1 METYPFSIYDR
12 WEREAI
18 SMGLVEKTFN
28 KSEVIVKEGEVGKSF
43 FRLLEGSA
51 YVYADYDKK
60 EPLRLGVLEAGEFFG
75 EMSILEAYPRS
86 ATVVAKTP
94 VVAVEIPGDDMKSY
108 FKENPDD
115 IFELMKHLGGRV
127 QAMAADLENANGLL
141 EELRKADEGKK
152 KSLFSKIKKHMD
164 TYQAN
169 KNQLDE
175 PSREGLKAEL
185 EKYKDVSAGELKTLR
200 KGMFIFREGK
210 EEQCMY
216 ILHSGKVAM
225 YNNYRS
231 KEEVMLSEL
240 EAVSFFG
247 EMGIISDEPRNATAV
262 VESNG
267 ATVEAISREDLQTMI
282 NKCPNKVYM
291 ILRDMSYRLRKLNVD
306 FLKTCKEITD
316 NYKDT

>member
-1 METYPFSIYDR
+1 
-12 WEREAI
+12 
-18 SMGLVEKTFN
+18 MGLAEKTF
-28 KSEVIVKEGEVGKSF
+28 KKGEIIIKEGDVGKTLF
-43 FRLLEGSA
+43 FINEGKAGVYVDYGKKNPFRLGF
-51 YVYADYDKK
+51 V
-60 EPLRLGVLEAGEFFG
+60 EAGEFFG
-75 EMSILEAYPRS
+75 EMAILEAYPRS
-86 ATVVAKTP
+86 ATVVAERNIS
-94 VVAVEIPGDDMKSY
+94 VIEIPGDDMNS
-108 FKENPDD
+108 FFSENPDQIID
-115 IFELMKHLGGRV
+115 LMKLLGNRI
-127 QAMAADLENANGLL
+127 QTMAADYIESQVLL
-141 EELRKADEGKK
+141 KQLRDADEGKK

-175 PSREGLKAEL
+175 PSRESLKAEL

-216 ILHSGKVAM
+216 ILHSGKVGM

-306 FLKTCKEITD
+306 FLKTCKEITE
-316 NYKDT
+316 NYKDV

>member
-1 METYPFSIYDR
+1 
-12 WEREAI
+12 
-18 SMGLVEKTFN
+18 MGLAEKTF
-28 KSEVIVKEGEVGKSF
+28 KKGEIIIKEGDVGKTLF
-43 FRLLEGSA
+43 FINEGKAGVYVDYGKKNPFRLGF
-51 YVYADYDKK
+51 V
-60 EPLRLGVLEAGEFFG
+60 EAGEFFG
-75 EMSILEAYPRS
+75 EMAILEAYPRS
-86 ATVVAKTP
+86 ATVVAERNIS
-94 VVAVEIPGDDMKSY
+94 VIEIPGDDMNS
-108 FKENPDD
+108 FFSENPDQ
-115 IFELMKHLGGRV
+115 IIGLMKLLGSRIET
-127 QAMAADLENANGLL
+127 MAADYIESQVLL
-141 EELRKADEGKK
+141 KQLRDADEGKK

-175 PSREGLKAEL
+175 PSRESLKAEL

-216 ILHSGKVAM
+216 ILHSGKVGM

-306 FLKTCKEITD
+306 FLKTCKEITE
-316 NYKDT
+316 NYKDV

>member
-1 METYPFSIYDR
+1 
-12 WEREAI
+12 
-18 SMGLVEKTFN
+18 MGLAEKTF
-28 KSEVIVKEGEVGKSF
+28 KKGEIIIKEGDVGKTLF
-43 FRLLEGSA
+43 FINEGKAGVYVDYGKKNPFRLGF
-51 YVYADYDKK
+51 V
-60 EPLRLGVLEAGEFFG
+60 EAGEFFG
-75 EMSILEAYPRS
+75 EMAILEAYPRS
-86 ATVVAKTP
+86 ATVVAERNIS
-94 VVAVEIPGDDMKSY
+94 VIEIPGDDMNS
-108 FKENPDD
+108 FFSENPDQ
-115 IFELMKHLGGRV
+115 IIALMKLLGSRIET
-127 QAMAADLENANGLL
+127 MAADYVESQVLL
-141 EELRKADEGKK
+141 KQLRDADEGKK

-282 NKCPNKVYM
+282 HKCPNKVYM

-316 NYKDT
+316 NYKDA

>member
-1 METYPFSIYDR
+1 
-12 WEREAI
+12 
-18 SMGLVEKTFN
+18 MGLAEKTF
-28 KSEVIVKEGEVGKSF
+28 KKGEIIIKEGEVGKTLF
-43 FRLLEGSA
+43 FINEGKAGVYVDYGKKNPFRLGF
-51 YVYADYDKK
+51 V
-60 EPLRLGVLEAGEFFG
+60 EAGEFFG
-75 EMSILEAYPRS
+75 EMAILEAYPRS
-86 ATVVAKTP
+86 ATVVAERNIS
-94 VVAVEIPGDDMKSY
+94 VIEIPGDDMNS
-108 FKENPDD
+108 FFSENPDQ
-115 IFELMKHLGGRV
+115 IIALMKLLGSRIET
-127 QAMAADLENANGLL
+127 MAADYVESQVLL
-141 EELRKADEGKK
+141 KQLRDADEGKK

-282 NKCPNKVYM
+282 HKCPNKVYM

-316 NYKDT
+316 NYKDA

>member
-1 METYPFSIYDR
+1 
-12 WEREAI
+12 
-18 SMGLVEKTFN
+18 MGLAEKTF
-28 KSEVIVKEGEVGKSF
+28 KKGEIIIKEGEVGKTLF
-43 FRLLEGSA
+43 FINEGKAGVYVDYGKKNPFRLGF
-51 YVYADYDKK
+51 V
-60 EPLRLGVLEAGEFFG
+60 EAGEFFG
-75 EMSILEAYPRS
+75 EMAILEAYPRS
-86 ATVVAKTP
+86 ATVVAERNIS
-94 VVAVEIPGDDMKSY
+94 VIEIPGDDMNS
-108 FKENPDD
+108 FFSENPDQ
-115 IFELMKHLGGRV
+115 IIALMKLLGSRIET
-127 QAMAADLENANGLL
+127 MAADYVESQVLL
-141 EELRKADEGKK
+141 KQLRDADEGKK

-282 NKCPNKVYM
+282 HKCPNKVYM

>member
-1 METYPFSIYDR
+1 
-12 WEREAI
+12 
-18 SMGLVEKTFN
+18 MGLAEKTF
-28 KSEVIVKEGEVGKSF
+28 KKGEIIIKEGDVGKTLF
-43 FRLLEGSA
+43 FINEGKAGVYVDYGKKNPFRLGF
-51 YVYADYDKK
+51 V
-60 EPLRLGVLEAGEFFG
+60 EAGEFFG
-75 EMSILEAYPRS
+75 EMAILEAYPRS
-86 ATVVAKTP
+86 ATVVAERNIS
-94 VVAVEIPGDDMKSY
+94 VIEIPGDDMNS
-108 FKENPDD
+108 FFSENPDQ
-115 IFELMKHLGGRV
+115 IIALMKLLGSRIET
-127 QAMAADLENANGLL
+127 MAADYVESQVLL
-141 EELRKADEGKK
+141 KQLRDADEGKK

-175 PSREGLKAEL
+175 PSRESLKAEL

-282 NKCPNKVYM
+282 HKCPNKVYM

>member
-1 METYPFSIYDR
+1 
-12 WEREAI
+12 
-18 SMGLVEKTFN
+18 MGLAEKTF
-28 KSEVIVKEGEVGKSF
+28 KKGEIIIKEGDVGKTLF
-43 FRLLEGSA
+43 FINEGKAGVYVDYGKKNPFRLGF
-51 YVYADYDKK
+51 V
-60 EPLRLGVLEAGEFFG
+60 EAGEFFG
-75 EMSILEAYPRS
+75 EMAILEAYPRS
-86 ATVVAKTP
+86 ATVVAERNIS
-94 VVAVEIPGDDMKSY
+94 VIEIPGDDMNS
-108 FKENPDD
+108 FVESQ
-115 IFELMKHLGGRV
+115 V
-127 QAMAADLENANGLL
+127 LL
-141 EELRKADEGKK
+141 KQLRDADEGKK

-282 NKCPNKVYM
+282 HKCPNKVYM

-316 NYKDT
+316 NYKDA

>member
-1 METYPFSIYDR
+1 
-12 WEREAI
+12 
-18 SMGLVEKTFN
+18 MGLAEKTY
-28 KSEVIVKEGEVGKSF
+28 KKGEIIIKEGDVGKTLF
-43 FRLLEGSA
+43 FINEGKAGVYVDYGKKNPFRLGF
-51 YVYADYDKK
+51 V
-60 EPLRLGVLEAGEFFG
+60 EAGEFFG
-75 EMSILEAYPRS
+75 EMAILEAYPRS
-86 ATVVAKTP
+86 ATVVAERNIS
-94 VVAVEIPGDDMKSY
+94 VIEIPGDDMNS
-108 FKENPDD
+108 FFSENPDQ
-115 IFELMKHLGGRV
+115 IIALMKLLGSRIET
-127 QAMAADLENANGLL
+127 MAADYVESQVLL
-141 EELRKADEGKK
+141 KQLRDADEGKK

-282 NKCPNKVYM
+282 HKCPNKVYM

>member
-1 METYPFSIYDR
+1 
-12 WEREAI
+12 
-18 SMGLVEKTFN
+18 MGLAEKTF
-28 KSEVIVKEGEVGKSF
+28 KKGEIIIKEGDVGKTLF
-43 FRLLEGSA
+43 FINEGKAGVYVDYGKKNPFRLGF
-51 YVYADYDKK
+51 V
-60 EPLRLGVLEAGEFFG
+60 EAGEFFG
-75 EMSILEAYPRS
+75 EMAILEAYPRS
-86 ATVVAKTP
+86 ATVVAEINIS
-94 VVAVEIPGDDMKSY
+94 VIEIPGDYMNS
-108 FKENPDD
+108 FFSENPDQ
-115 IFELMKHLGGRV
+115 IIGLMKLLGSRIET
-127 QAMAADLENANGLL
+127 MAADYIESQVLL
-141 EELRKADEGKK
+141 KQLRDADEGKK

-175 PSREGLKAEL
+175 PSRESLKAEL

-216 ILHSGKVAM
+216 ILHSGKVGM

-306 FLKTCKEITD
+306 FLKTCKEITE
-316 NYKDT
+316 NYKDV

>member
-1 METYPFSIYDR
+1 
-12 WEREAI
+12 
-18 SMGLVEKTFN
+18 MGLAEKTF
-28 KSEVIVKEGEVGKSF
+28 KKGEIIIKEGDVGKTLF
-43 FRLLEGSA
+43 FINEGKAGVYVDYGKKNPFRLGF
-51 YVYADYDKK
+51 V
-60 EPLRLGVLEAGEFFG
+60 EAGEFFG
-75 EMSILEAYPRS
+75 EMAILEAYPRS
-86 ATVVAKTP
+86 ATVVAERNIS
-94 VVAVEIPGDDMKSY
+94 VIEIPGDDMNS
-108 FKENPDD
+108 FFSENPDQ
-115 IFELMKHLGGRV
+115 IIALMKLLGSRIET
-127 QAMAADLENANGLL
+127 MAADYVESQVLL
-141 EELRKADEGKK
+141 KQLRDADEGKK

-282 NKCPNKVYM
+282 HKCPNKVYM
-291 ILRDMSYRLRKLNVD
+291 ILRNMSYRLRKLNVD

-316 NYKDT
+316 NYKDA

>member
-1 METYPFSIYDR
+1 
-12 WEREAI
+12 
-18 SMGLVEKTFN
+18 MGLAEKTF
-28 KSEVIVKEGEVGKSF
+28 KKGEIIIKEGDVGKTLF
-43 FRLLEGSA
+43 FINEGKAGVYVDYGKKNPFRLGF
-51 YVYADYDKK
+51 V
-60 EPLRLGVLEAGEFFG
+60 EAGEFFG
-75 EMSILEAYPRS
+75 EMAILEAYPRS
-86 ATVVAKTP
+86 ATVVAERNIS
-94 VVAVEIPGDDMKSY
+94 VIEIPGDDMNS
-108 FKENPDD
+108 FFSENPDQ
-115 IFELMKHLGGRV
+115 IIALMKLLGSRIET
-127 QAMAADLENANGLL
+127 MAADYVESQVLL
-141 EELRKADEGKK
+141 KQLRDADEGKK

-282 NKCPNKVYM
+282 HKCPNKVYM

-316 NYKDT
+316 

>member
-1 METYPFSIYDR
+1 
-12 WEREAI
+12 
-18 SMGLVEKTFN
+18 MGLAEKTF
-28 KSEVIVKEGEVGKSF
+28 KKGEIIIKEGDVGKTLF
-43 FRLLEGSA
+43 FINEGKAGVYVDYGKKNPFRLGF
-51 YVYADYDKK
+51 V
-60 EPLRLGVLEAGEFFG
+60 EAGEFFG
-75 EMSILEAYPRS
+75 EMAILEAYPRS
-86 ATVVAKTP
+86 ATVVAERNIS
-94 VVAVEIPGDDMKSY
+94 VIEIPGDDMNS
-108 FKENPDD
+108 FFSENPDQ
-115 IFELMKHLGGRV
+115 IIALMKLLGSRIET
-127 QAMAADLENANGLL
+127 MAADYVESQVLL
-141 EELRKADEGKK
+141 KQLRDADEGKK

-282 NKCPNKVYM
+282 HKCPNKVYM